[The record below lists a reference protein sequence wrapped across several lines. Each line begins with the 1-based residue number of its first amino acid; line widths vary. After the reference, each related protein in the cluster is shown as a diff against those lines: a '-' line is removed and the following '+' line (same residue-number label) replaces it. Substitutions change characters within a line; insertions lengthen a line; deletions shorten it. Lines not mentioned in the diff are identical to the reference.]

1 MHKLTDQIC
10 YFHIK
15 HVDQFFNDPH
25 KQHIMTIIKQQL
37 KNISSYNSAYKLIPI
52 KIVLIISFASGHKTT
67 LYILHHDA
75 G

>member
-37 KNISSYNSAYKLIPI
+37 KNISSY
-52 KIVLIISFASGHKTT
+52 
-67 LYILHHDA
+67 
-75 G
+75 